1 VAFFLEENWTS
12 IERREKMN
20 KQLVFIDN
28 NQVLTDSLTIAE
40 TFGKEHFNVLADIRR
55 TIENIER
62 LKESEEVK
70 ELGIDMGVL
79 KFYETPYQHP
89 QNKQIYTKYLLN
101 FDAFMLVTMGYT
113 TPKAMMIKIRY
124 INEFNRMKEAL
135 QKQQAIQ
142 PKTTAEMLLM
152 YAQQMVEHERRVKE
166 IEEKVTVVQHRL
178 DNIDRIDT
186 IGDLRQRLNK
196 MIQRYARQNSIPFNY
211 AWKDFV
217 QAFNTA
223 YRTNLELRRQN
234 YINKTGKD
242 VSRPQFLE
250 EMGLLEDAIRV
261 ADKMLNREVAI

>member
-1 VAFFLEENWTS
+1 
-12 IERREKMN
+12 MN

-28 NQVLTDSLTIAE
+28 NRVVTDSLTVAE
-40 TFGKEHFNVLADIRR
+40 CFGKRHDHVLRDIEVQLEKL
-55 TIENIER
+55 IEAGEAEWGLLNF
-62 LKESEEVK
+62 
-70 ELGIDMGVL
+70 G
-79 KFYETPYQHP
+79 ETRYQHP
-89 QNKQIYTKYLLN
+89 QNKQWYKKYLLTEE
-101 FDAFMLVTMGYT
+101 AFTLVAFAYT
-113 TPKAMMIKIRY
+113 TPEAMKMKVRFIE
-124 INEFNRMKEAL
+124 EFKRMKEEL
-135 QKQQAIQ
+135 QKRQQPLQ
-142 PKTTAEMLLM
+142 PKTQAEMLLL
-152 YAQQMVEHERRVKE
+152 YAQQMVEQERRMKQ
-166 IEEKVTVVQHRL
+166 IEEQVTVVQHRL

-196 MIQRYARQNSIPFNY
+196 MIQKYARQNGIPFNY

>member
-1 VAFFLEENWTS
+1 
-12 IERREKMN
+12 MN

-28 NQVLTDSLTIAE
+28 NRVVTDSLTVAE
-40 TFGKEHFNVLADIRR
+40 CFGKRHDHVLRDIEVQLEKL
-55 TIENIER
+55 IEAGEAEWGLLNF
-62 LKESEEVK
+62 
-70 ELGIDMGVL
+70 G
-79 KFYETPYQHP
+79 ETRYQHP
-89 QNKQIYTKYLLN
+89 QNKQWYKKYLLTEE
-101 FDAFMLVTMGYT
+101 AFTLVAFAYT
-113 TPKAMMIKIRY
+113 TPEAMKMKVRFIE
-124 INEFNRMKEAL
+124 EFKRMKEEL
-135 QKQQAIQ
+135 QKRQQ
-142 PKTTAEMLLM
+142 PKTQAEMLLL
-152 YAQQMVEHERRVKE
+152 YAQQMVEQERRMKQ
-166 IEEKVTVVQHRL
+166 IEEQVTVVQHRL

-196 MIQRYARQNSIPFNY
+196 MIQRYARQNGIPFNH

-261 ADKMLNREVAI
+261 ADKMLNREAIAQ

>member
-1 VAFFLEENWTS
+1 
-12 IERREKMN
+12 MN

-28 NQVLTDSLTIAE
+28 NRVVTDSLTVAE
-40 TFGKEHFNVLADIRR
+40 CFGKEHKHVLRDI
-55 TIENIER
+55 EVQLEK
-62 LKESEEVK
+62 LKEAGEE
-70 ELGIDMGVL
+70 EWGVTN
-79 KFYETPYQHP
+79 FGQTQYQHP
-89 QNKQIYTKYLLN
+89 QNKQWYKKYLLTEE
-101 FDAFMLVTMGYT
+101 AFTLVAFSYV
-113 TPKAMMIKIRY
+113 TPEAMKMKVRFIE
-124 INEFNRMKEAL
+124 EFKRMKEEL
-135 QKQQAIQ
+135 QKRQQPLQ
-142 PKTTAEMLLM
+142 PKTQAEMLLL
-152 YAQQMVEHERRVKE
+152 YAQQMVEQERRMKQ
-166 IEEKVTVVQHRL
+166 IEEQVTVVQYRL

-196 MIQRYARQNSIPFNY
+196 MIQRYARQNGIPFNY

-261 ADKMLNREVAI
+261 ADKMLNREVIA

>member
-1 VAFFLEENWTS
+1 
-12 IERREKMN
+12 MN

-55 TIENIER
+55 TIENIEK

-152 YAQQMVEHERRVKE
+152 YAQQMVETERKLKALEEDNARQNSRIEQLENKIEKRLTDEFEMQLVTPTQIGKMFEPALSGKEVNKLLQKAGLQWRVGGEWVATVEGKKYSSSEPIQLENGKMVYQLKWQRRVKE
-166 IEEKVTVVQHRL
+166 I
-178 DNIDRIDT
+178 
-186 IGDLRQRLNK
+186 
-196 MIQRYARQNSIPFNY
+196 IQA
-211 AWKDFV
+211 
-217 QAFNTA
+217 
-223 YRTNLELRRQN
+223 
-234 YINKTGKD
+234 
-242 VSRPQFLE
+242 
-250 EMGLLEDAIRV
+250 EMGVVTR
-261 ADKMLNREVAI
+261 

>member
-1 VAFFLEENWTS
+1 
-12 IERREKMN
+12 MN

-28 NQVLTDSLTIAE
+28 NRVVTDSLTVAE
-40 TFGKEHFNVLADIRR
+40 VFNKEHRNVLADI
-55 TIENIER
+55 ENQINKLNEAGEAKWG
-62 LKESEEVK
+62 L
-70 ELGIDMGVL
+70 LN
-79 KFYETPYQHP
+79 FQQTQYQHP
-89 QNKQIYTKYLLN
+89 QNKQWYKKYLLTEE
-101 FDAFMLVTMGYT
+101 AFTLVAFAYT
-113 TPKAMMIKIRY
+113 TPEAMKMKVRFIE
-124 INEFNRMKEAL
+124 EFKRMKEEL
-135 QKQQAIQ
+135 QKRQQSLQ
-142 PKTTAEMLLM
+142 PKTQAEMLLL
-152 YAQQMVEHERRVKE
+152 YAQQMVEQERRMKQ
-166 IEEKVTVVQHRL
+166 IEEQVTVVQHRL

-196 MIQRYARQNSIPFNY
+196 MIQRYARQNGIPFNY